1 MSYLHVHECCRT
13 PGFRS
18 LGTIS
23 GVLLPETG
31 SGVCTYPGENLPFQT
46 RQTTPNTQ
54 QRQRP
59 EPKGDSGRKKMLAHP
74 WSPIGVMFRR
84 RRSVPAWMIVSRLIV
99 MRRRNNAAGQGKS
112 HANQRDNNE
121 TTHDNSFFPLSRHD
135 RLKVAVALR
144 PPSGL
149 FSSVTSPPCMRA
161 MLRAM
166 ERPSPV
172 PPVLR
177 LRDRSTL

>member
-1 MSYLHVHECCRT
+1 MNVAGLQDSEVSEQYPECSSLKRAQEYAPIPEKT
-13 PGFRS
+13 SLFRH
-18 LGTIS
+18 G
-23 GVLLPETG
+23 
-31 SGVCTYPGENLPFQT
+31 
-46 RQTTPNTQ
+46 RQL
-54 QRQRP
+54 RILSRV
-59 EPKGDSGRKKMLAHP
+59 KGLSRKKAQAEQKTLAHSR
-74 WSPIGVMFRR
+74 SPIGVMFRR
-84 RRSVPAWMIVSRLIV
+84 RRPVTAGMIVSRLIV
-99 MRRRNNAAGQGKS
+99 MRRRNNAAGQGKA
-112 HANQRDNNE
+112 HANQCDNNE
-121 TTHDNSFFPLSRHD
+121 TTHDNSFFPLSHHD